1 MEGGV
6 GSVLHDA
13 GDRLRQGFSQC
24 EGQVRREPA
33 RAVFFAVV
41 IGYLLRSLPIAQ
53 LLGGIARLFLALLRP
68 AALLFA
74 VMKVLEVAQLR
85 TRRAHAAQLER
96 EASPR

>member
-6 GSVLHDA
+6 GSVFHEA
-13 GDRLRQGFSQC
+13 GDRLRQGLSQY

-33 RAVFFAVV
+33 RAVFFALV

-74 VMKVLEVAQLR
+74 AMKILEAAQLR
-85 TRRAHAAQLER
+85 TRRVHEAELER
-96 EASPR
+96 EAFPR